1 MNASSATTKRSDGS
15 AGTAT
20 PGRWSSS
27 NRHGCQQPCEIT
39 QSQEDDADVSDCGD
53 TDTTTAS
60 ETVGGT

>member
-15 AGTAT
+15 AGTVT
-20 PGRWSSS
+20 PGRSSS